1 MATQVKTIPT
11 GFHSITPMLTVR
23 EPDKAIDFY
32 KRALGAEER
41 FRMQRPDGKVG
52 HAELQIGTSVVM
64 LGEASPEHGCA
75 SPRTLGG
82 SPVGFYLYVQDVDT
96 AIKRAISAGG
106 KETMPVQDMFWG
118 DRMGSFDDPFGHKW
132 SLATHVRDMSPEEMQ
147 REQEKAFAKMPK
159 SA

>member
-1 MATQVKTIPT
+1 MAVKPMPEGYAT
-11 GFHSITPMLTVR
+11 ITPSLTVDGA
-23 EPDKAIDFY
+23 DKAIDFY

-41 FRMQRPDGKVG
+41 FRMNRPDGKVA
-52 HAELQIGTSVVM
+52 HAEIQIGTSVVM
-64 LGEASPEHGCA
+64 LGEASPEHGCT

-82 SPVGFYLYVQDVDT
+82 TPVGFYIYVQDVDT

-132 SLATHVRDMSPEEMQ
+132 SLATHVRDLTPEQIEKGQAEFFAEMAKK
-147 REQEKAFAKMPK
+147 KAK
-159 SA
+159 